1 MKYCVLKIPR
11 NPLIAIF
18 SHSKDARNSHLRQD
32 FFAELNGCETLRRKP
47 QSWDPSVV
55 SPEISG
61 IQVDRVIVK
70 SWETTTEFEHP
81 KKHIVF
87 FLFAGG
93 FKKPLLL
100 TTVYPTWALGP
111 PHHKCMPKKVV
122 TSTAERK
129 NTLRKSSSLEKVP
142 GFGAIIP
149 IFFGFLE
156 S

>member
-1 MKYCVLKIPR
+1 MPSFPIQ
-11 NPLIAIF
+11 
-18 SHSKDARNSHLRQD
+18 KDARNSHLRQD

-47 QSWDPSVV
+47 QSWDPLVL

-61 IQVDRVIVK
+61 IQVDRVIAK

-81 KKHIVF
+81 KNKNIVF
-87 FLFAGG
+87 FFGG

-122 TSTAERK
+122 TSTAGANKHLYESLP
-129 NTLRKSSSLEKVP
+129 TLEKVP

-149 IFFGFLE
+149 NFFSGFLE